1 MELSKD
7 EYKYTCP
14 QCGKRNST
22 GIIAWKEDK
31 RRYFCSDCFCE
42 FEISYSDKTITVF
55 KLSEAGQEYIVG
67 VIELDKKEGE

>member
-14 QCGKRNST
+14 QCKSKNNT
-22 GIIAWKEDK
+22 GIIAAKEDK

-42 FEISYSDKTITVF
+42 FELSKKEKTITVY
-55 KLSEAGQEYIVG
+55 KLSEAGQEYVVNIIY
-67 VIELDKKEGE
+67 IE